1 MRGISAKASFTSL
14 LVSSLSSTCLSLP
27 FLRSVFMKLRESN
40 HLAPR
45 INVATILELSL
56 SP

>member
-14 LVSSLSSTCLSLP
+14 LVSSLSSTCLPLP
-27 FLRSVFMKLRESN
+27 FLRSVLMKLRESN